1 MQNARLDESQAGI
14 NTAWRN
20 NNLSFADDTTWMA
33 ENEGELRSLLMQ
45 VKEESEKDGLK
56 LNTHKTMIMASNPI
70 TAWQIKGE
78 KWKHWMTI
86 FLDSKIPVDGDC
98 SHENERQLVAPS
110 SIDSSLWFIQPGIL
124 HDVLCI

>member
-33 ENEGELRSLLMQ
+33 ENEGELRSLFMR

-78 KWKHWMTI
+78 KMETLNDYLDF
-86 FLDSKIPVDGDC
+86 FLST
-98 SHENERQLVAPS
+98 
-110 SIDSSLWFIQPGIL
+110 
-124 HDVLCI
+124 